1 MPDRRIRLAFL
12 ADVQIGC
19 MATFSGAD
27 DDAITRFGRRGMS
40 VRKFPRTDALDWDAA
55 RFRDTVAEVNRLQPD
70 LAVIGGDMID
80 EISRPDQL
88 EVFREI
94 AATCEVPFHYVPG
107 NHDICH
113 DAAVPT
119 EASLDWYRANFGPE
133 HGTATRDLTDAWRLT
148 LLTVN
153 SAVLDQPRNLD
164 GAYEAEMAWLED
176 ELRHRAPG
184 PTIVFSHHPPFVGAP
199 DEGHN
204 YWNIPIERRRPFLDL
219 LAGYEVDLV
228 LCGHR
233 HLNDRVEYRD
243 VEIVTSAAV
252 GFPLG
257 LDPPGF
263 RLVDIDETG
272 ISHTYH
278 PVPDPAWEA
287 IGGPPDPD
295 AC

>member
-1 MPDRRIRLAFL
+1 MPMGHIRLAFL

-19 MATFSGAD
+19 MATFSGMD
-27 DDAITRFGRRGMS
+27 DDAIARFERRGMS
-40 VRKFPRTDALDWDAA
+40 VRKFPHTDALDWDAD
-55 RFRDTVAEVNRLQPD
+55 RFRDAVAEVNRLRPD

-88 EVFREI
+88 EAFHEI
-94 AATCEVPFHYVPG
+94 AGTCEVPFHYVPG

-119 EASLDWYRANFGPE
+119 EASLDWYRAHFGPE
-133 HGTATRDLTDAWRLT
+133 HGTITRGLTDASWLT

-164 GAYEAEMAWLED
+164 GAFEAEMAWLEG
-176 ELRHRAPG
+176 ELRSRARG
-184 PTIVFSHHPPFVGAP
+184 PTIVFSHHPPFVRAP
-199 DEGHN
+199 DEDHN
-204 YWNIPIERRRPFLDL
+204 YWNIPIERRLPFLDL
-219 LAGYEVDLV
+219 LADHDVDLV

-233 HLNDRVEYRD
+233 HRNDRAEFRD

-257 LDPPGF
+257 TDAPGF

-272 ISHTYH
+272 LSHTYY
-278 PVPDPAWEA
+278 PFPDPGWEA

-295 AC
+295 G

>member
-1 MPDRRIRLAFL
+1 MPAGSIRLAFL

-27 DDAITRFGRRGMS
+27 DLAIARFERRGMR
-40 VRKFPRTDALDWDAA
+40 VRRFPRTDSLDWDAA
-55 RFRDTVAEVNRLQPD
+55 RFRDAVAQVNRLQPD

-94 AATCEVPFHYVPG
+94 AAKCEIPFHYVPG
-107 NHDICH
+107 NHDICP
-113 DAAVPT
+113 DATVPT
-119 EASLDWYRANFGPE
+119 KESVEWYRANFGPE
-133 HGTATRDLTDAWRLT
+133 HGTVTRPLAGASQLT
-148 LLTVN
+148 LLAVN

-164 GAYEAEMAWLED
+164 GAFEAEMSWLEK
-176 ELRHRAPG
+176 ELGRRLPG
-184 PTIVFSHHPPFVGAP
+184 PTIVVTHHPPFVETP
-199 DEGHN
+199 DEAQN
-204 YWNIPIERRRPFLDL
+204 YWNIPLERRRPFLDL
-219 LAGYEVDLV
+219 LANYDVDLV
-228 LCGHR
+228 LAGHR

-243 VEIVTSAAV
+243 IEIVTSGAV

-263 RLVDIDETG
+263 RVVDIDETG
-272 ISHTYH
+272 ISHAYY

-287 IGGPPDPD
+287 IGGPPDPSIG
-295 AC
+295 